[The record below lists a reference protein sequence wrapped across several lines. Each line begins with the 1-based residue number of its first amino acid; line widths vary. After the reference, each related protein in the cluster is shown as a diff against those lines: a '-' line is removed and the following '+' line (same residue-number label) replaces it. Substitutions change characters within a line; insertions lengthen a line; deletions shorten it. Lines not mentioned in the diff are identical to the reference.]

1 MELHS
6 LVFLA
11 QQGGGGGSAGGAP
24 NMIFFLVI
32 IGAMFFLMYRSQK
45 KQADER
51 KRMLASIKVGDTVI
65 TNGGIR
71 GVVAKVTDKSFFIK
85 VADGV
90 KLEVVINGVAAVEKD
105 TSDEGKDS
113 SKDAKKG
120 KEEEKKEGKKGK

>member
-11 QQGGGGGSAGGAP
+11 QGGGGSGGGGGAP
-24 NMIFFLVI
+24 MIYFLVI

-51 KRMLASIKVGDTVI
+51 KRMLASIKAGDTVI

-71 GVVAKVTDKSFFIK
+71 GVVTKVTDKSYFIK

-105 TSDEGKDS
+105 PSDGGKDS
-113 SKDAKKG
+113 SKDAKG